1 MGSGPV
7 SSCSVIHMVL
17 PARVRNGGRVEGNK
31 INVLRLETVGFQI
44 LSLRHLPLS
53 KFSLPENR
61 AAKIPSICGL
71 LCE

>member
-44 LSLRHLPLS
+44 LSLRHAPFDRSPL
-53 KFSLPENR
+53 KFR
-61 AAKIPSICGL
+61 KARK
-71 LCE
+71 